1 MKKLR
6 GWKREKEFDTTT
18 IATDIT
24 QLPKAVS
31 EETKETIDR
40 KSLGEAEIKI
50 TIGQKTQVYEPRPLT
65 PDDDIYE
72 DIIEQFAS
80 APTKPKYWFEEF
92 GDYWSCSCG
101 HINKGDYCKSC
112 GLSRE
117 LLRSLFI
124 LHKPGYATSKLDKK
138 VKRAQKKVDQEEQ
151 QYLEKESR
159 RKKREAS
166 GEDLTIVTPI
176 EPAPAFHAPIE
187 NEDIREAKNDD
198 LQQAT
203 QGNKQQENAQQT
215 EQGSRRQENTQQT
228 GNGEV
233 QQTAQDNAQDGKAL
247 TDHAQQAQ
255 KSESL
260 HAQPSAIRKTRTGQI
275 GIKLTRDEPNSAA
288 QTTSNETLQDE
299 ANTTGSGQSNAQNTQ
314 QNSGKSAYGTQT
326 ATALLNPNGKQTE
339 GGTKQTE
346 SDDAQTATE
355 PSGSTYANSE
365 SNGTEQQTDQPLPKN
380 SKRTENRTSPA
391 GTGFESGRS
400 DTAALPANT
409 RPQQT
414 NAAKKTPAKIKFTE
428 INVAEAANSGKP
440 SKKKRTIIIAAIA
453 ICLILI
459 AICGYMIYIHMAA
472 PAMKYEEAQ
481 ELQAAGKYQKAIEKY
496 ESLADY
502 KDSQEKIW
510 QCYIS
515 MGDDQYANGKY
526 EKAIK
531 TYQKALKLKKSK
543 KINEKI
549 RNCYIAIGDRQ
560 YESGEYENA
569 LKTYISVVEMGDS
582 DELQEKINAAKFA
595 YVKAF
600 QADRTSQVEQYMAEL
615 MTLKYPGIQEIYDA
629 YYAWHVKILA
639 NTSETD
645 YSTDIDTASRKDT
658 VYFHALISGGEPN
671 ESVELYYEI
680 AWPNGSKQIYG
691 LDSRWQDGS
700 KITARFQYP
709 IPLFGKE
716 GKLTFT
722 LYDKSTNEVMGSDSI
737 TFQN

>member
-1 MKKLR
+1 MKKLK

-40 KSLGEAEIKI
+40 KSFGEAEIKI

-176 EPAPAFHAPIE
+176 EPAPAFQEPIE
-187 NEDIREAKNDD
+187 NEDIREAKNGD

-215 EQGSRRQENTQQT
+215 AQGSRRQENTQQT

-247 TDHAQQAQ
+247 TDDAQQAQ
-255 KSESL
+255 SSESL
-260 HAQPSAIRKTRTGQI
+260 HTQPSAIQKTSTGQI

-288 QTTSNETLQDE
+288 QATPNETLPDE
-299 ANTTGSGQSNAQNTQ
+299 AAATSSGQSNAQNT
-314 QNSGKSAYGTQT
+314 
-326 ATALLNPNGKQTE
+326 
-339 GGTKQTE
+339 
-346 SDDAQTATE
+346 
-355 PSGSTYANSE
+355 
-365 SNGTEQQTDQPLPKN
+365 
-380 SKRTENRTSPA
+380 R
-391 GTGFESGRS
+391 
-400 DTAALPANT
+400 
-409 RPQQT
+409 QT
-414 NAAKKTPAKIKFTE
+414 NPRQPEDDTTKPETDAAKKTPAKIKFTE
-428 INVAEAANSGKP
+428 INVAEAANSGNP
-440 SKKKRTIIIAAIA
+440 PKKKRAIIIAAIA
-453 ICLILI
+453 IVLLLI

-472 PAMKYEEAQ
+472 PAMKYEDAQ

-722 LYDKSTNEVMGSDSI
+722 LYDKNTNEVMGSDSI

>member
-1 MKKLR
+1 MKKLK

-24 QLPKAVS
+24 QLPEAVS

-40 KSLGEAEIKI
+40 KSFGEAEIKI

-176 EPAPAFHAPIE
+176 EPAPAFQEPIE
-187 NEDIREAKNDD
+187 NEDIREAKNSD

-215 EQGSRRQENTQQT
+215 AQGSRRQENTQQT
-228 GNGEV
+228 GNGEI
-233 QQTAQDNAQDGKAL
+233 QQTAQDVKAL
-247 TDHAQQAQ
+247 TDVSQQAQ
-255 KSESL
+255 SSESL
-260 HAQPSAIRKTRTGQI
+260 HTLPSAIQKTSTGQI

-288 QTTSNETLQDE
+288 QTAQDKSQS
-299 ANTTGSGQSNAQNTQ
+299 ADCGQ
-314 QNSGKSAYGTQT
+314 
-326 ATALLNPNGKQTE
+326 
-339 GGTKQTE
+339 
-346 SDDAQTATE
+346 DDAK
-355 PSGSTYANSE
+355 PSVFAHPNANKTST
-365 SNGTEQQTDQPLPKN
+365 
-380 SKRTENRTSPA
+380 
-391 GTGFESGRS
+391 
-400 DTAALPANT
+400 
-409 RPQQT
+409 QQT
-414 NAAKKTPAKIKFTE
+414 NVQPSSTTPGQDETETSSVNADQHQADPVKNKPAKIKFTE
-428 INVAEAANSGKP
+428 INVAEAANSGNP
-440 SKKKRTIIIAAIA
+440 PKKKRAIIIAAIT
-453 ICLILI
+453 IVLLLI

-472 PAMKYEEAQ
+472 PAMKYEDAQ

-722 LYDKSTNEVMGSDSI
+722 LYDKNTNEVMGNDSI

>member
-1 MKKLR
+1 MKKLK

-40 KSLGEAEIKI
+40 KSFGEAEIKI

-176 EPAPAFHAPIE
+176 EPAPASQEPIE
-187 NEDIREAKNDD
+187 NEDIREAKNSD
-198 LQQAT
+198 LQQVT

-215 EQGSRRQENTQQT
+215 AQGSRRQENTQQT
-228 GNGEV
+228 GNGKV
-233 QQTAQDNAQDGKAL
+233 QQTAQDNAQDGKAF
-247 TDHAQQAQ
+247 TNDAQQAQ
-255 KSESL
+255 SSESL
-260 HAQPSAIRKTRTGQI
+260 HTQPSAIQKTSTGQI

-288 QTTSNETLQDE
+288 QTAPNETLPDE
-299 ANTTGSGQSNAQNTQ
+299 AVATSAGQSNAQNTR
-314 QNSGKSAYGTQT
+314 QT
-326 ATALLNPNGKQTE
+326 NPR
-339 GGTKQTE
+339 
-346 SDDAQTATE
+346 
-355 PSGSTYANSE
+355 
-365 SNGTEQQTDQPLPKN
+365 QP
-380 SKRTENRTSPA
+380 ED
-391 GTGFESGRS
+391 
-400 DTAALPANT
+400 DTAKQET
-409 RPQQT
+409 D
-414 NAAKKTPAKIKFTE
+414 AAKKTPAKIKFTE
-428 INVAEAANSGKP
+428 INVAEAANSGNP
-440 SKKKRTIIIAAIA
+440 PKKKRAIIIAAIA
-453 ICLILI
+453 IVLLLI

-472 PAMKYEEAQ
+472 PAMKYEDAQ

-722 LYDKSTNEVMGSDSI
+722 LYDKNTNEVMGSDSI

>member
-1 MKKLR
+1 MKKLK

-40 KSLGEAEIKI
+40 KSFGEAEIKI

-176 EPAPAFHAPIE
+176 EPAPASHAPIE
-187 NEDIREAKNDD
+187 NEDIREAKNGD

-215 EQGSRRQENTQQT
+215 AQGSRRQENTQQT

-247 TDHAQQAQ
+247 TDVSQQAQ
-255 KSESL
+255 SSESL
-260 HAQPSAIRKTRTGQI
+260 HTQPSAIQKTSTGQI
-275 GIKLTRDEPNSAA
+275 GIKLTRDEPNSATQA
-288 QTTSNETLQDE
+288 TPNETLPDE
-299 ANTTGSGQSNAQNTQ
+299 AAATSSGQSNAQNTR
-314 QNSGKSAYGTQT
+314 QT
-326 ATALLNPNGKQTE
+326 NPR
-339 GGTKQTE
+339 
-346 SDDAQTATE
+346 
-355 PSGSTYANSE
+355 
-365 SNGTEQQTDQPLPKN
+365 QP
-380 SKRTENRTSPA
+380 ED
-391 GTGFESGRS
+391 
-400 DTAALPANT
+400 DTAKQET
-409 RPQQT
+409 D
-414 NAAKKTPAKIKFTE
+414 AAKKTPAKIKFTE
-428 INVAEAANSGKP
+428 INVAEAANSGNP
-440 SKKKRTIIIAAIA
+440 PKKKRAIIIAAIA
-453 ICLILI
+453 IVLLLI

-472 PAMKYEEAQ
+472 PAMKYEDAQ

-615 MTLKYPGIQEIYDA
+615 MTLKYPGVQEIYDA

-639 NTSETD
+639 NTAETD

-722 LYDKSTNEVMGSDSI
+722 LYDKNTNEVMGSDSI

>member
-1 MKKLR
+1 MKKLK

-40 KSLGEAEIKI
+40 KSFGEAEIKI

-176 EPAPAFHAPIE
+176 EPAPAFQEPIE
-187 NEDIREAKNDD
+187 NEDIREAKNGD
-198 LQQAT
+198 LQQAI
-203 QGNKQQENAQQT
+203 QGNKQQENTQQT
-215 EQGSRRQENTQQT
+215 AQGSRRQENTQQT

-247 TDHAQQAQ
+247 TDDAQQAQ
-255 KSESL
+255 SSESL
-260 HAQPSAIRKTRTGQI
+260 HTQPSAIQKTSTGQI
-275 GIKLTRDEPNSAA
+275 GIKLTRDEPNSATQA
-288 QTTSNETLQDE
+288 TPNETLPDE
-299 ANTTGSGQSNAQNTQ
+299 AAATSSGQSNAQNT
-314 QNSGKSAYGTQT
+314 
-326 ATALLNPNGKQTE
+326 
-339 GGTKQTE
+339 
-346 SDDAQTATE
+346 
-355 PSGSTYANSE
+355 
-365 SNGTEQQTDQPLPKN
+365 
-380 SKRTENRTSPA
+380 R
-391 GTGFESGRS
+391 
-400 DTAALPANT
+400 
-409 RPQQT
+409 QT
-414 NAAKKTPAKIKFTE
+414 NPRQPEDDTTKPKTDAAKKTPAKIKFTE
-428 INVAEAANSGKP
+428 INVAEAANSGNP
-440 SKKKRTIIIAAIA
+440 PKKKRAIIIAAIA
-453 ICLILI
+453 IVLLLI

-472 PAMKYEEAQ
+472 PAMKYEDAQ
-481 ELQAAGKYQKAIEKY
+481 QLQAAGKYQKAIEKY

-515 MGDDQYANGKY
+515 MGDDQYADGKY

-722 LYDKSTNEVMGSDSI
+722 LYDKNTNEVMGSDSI

>member
-1 MKKLR
+1 MKKLK

-40 KSLGEAEIKI
+40 KSFGEAEIKI

-176 EPAPAFHAPIE
+176 EPAPAFQEPIE
-187 NEDIREAKNDD
+187 NEDIREAKNGD

-215 EQGSRRQENTQQT
+215 AQGSKRQENTQQT
-228 GNGEV
+228 GNGKV

-247 TDHAQQAQ
+247 TDVAQQTQ
-255 KSESL
+255 SSESL
-260 HAQPSAIRKTRTGQI
+260 HTQPSVIQKTSTGQI
-275 GIKLTRDEPNSAA
+275 GIKLTLDEPNSAA
-288 QTTSNETLQDE
+288 QATPNETLPDE
-299 ANTTGSGQSNAQNTQ
+299 AAATSSGQSNAQNTR
-314 QNSGKSAYGTQT
+314 QT
-326 ATALLNPNGKQTE
+326 NPR
-339 GGTKQTE
+339 
-346 SDDAQTATE
+346 
-355 PSGSTYANSE
+355 
-365 SNGTEQQTDQPLPKN
+365 QP
-380 SKRTENRTSPA
+380 ED
-391 GTGFESGRS
+391 
-400 DTAALPANT
+400 DTAKQET
-409 RPQQT
+409 D
-414 NAAKKTPAKIKFTE
+414 AAKKTPAKIKFTE
-428 INVAEAANSGKP
+428 INVAEAANSGNP
-440 SKKKRTIIIAAIA
+440 PKKKRAIIIAAIA
-453 ICLILI
+453 IVLLLI

-472 PAMKYEEAQ
+472 PAMKYEDAQ

-658 VYFHALISGGEPN
+658 VYFHALISGGKPN

-722 LYDKSTNEVMGSDSI
+722 LYDKNTNEVMGSDSI

>member
-1 MKKLR
+1 MKKLK
-6 GWKREKEFDTTT
+6 GWKHEREFDTKT

-24 QLPKAVS
+24 QLPEAVS

-40 KSLGEAEIKI
+40 KSLGESEIKI
-50 TIGQKTQVYEPRPLT
+50 TIGQKTQVYKPRPLT

-101 HINKGDYCKSC
+101 HINKGDHCKSC

-124 LHKPGYATSKLDKK
+124 LHKPGYAASKLDKK
-138 VKRAQKKVDQEEQ
+138 VKRAQKKVDREEQ

-159 RKKREAS
+159 RKEREAS
-166 GEDLTIVTPI
+166 GEDLTVVTPI
-176 EPAPAFHAPIE
+176 EPAPAFHTPME
-187 NEDIREAKNDD
+187 NDE
-198 LQQAT
+198 T
-203 QGNKQQENAQQT
+203 
-215 EQGSRRQENTQQT
+215 
-228 GNGEV
+228 
-233 QQTAQDNAQDGKAL
+233 QQTAQD
-247 TDHAQQAQ
+247 
-255 KSESL
+255 S
-260 HAQPSAIRKTRTGQI
+260 TGP
-275 GIKLTRDEPNSAA
+275 LNSAHPGTDESGTQ
-288 QTTSNETLQDE
+288 QT
-299 ANTTGSGQSNAQNTQ
+299 NTQ
-314 QNSGKSAYGTQT
+314 SPAASPGQKDA
-326 ATALLNPNGKQTE
+326 
-339 GGTKQTE
+339 E
-346 SDDAQTATE
+346 S
-355 PSGSTYANSE
+355 
-365 SNGTEQQTDQPLPKN
+365 
-380 SKRTENRTSPA
+380 SPA
-391 GTGFESGRS
+391 GTSLR
-400 DTAALPANT
+400 
-409 RPQQT
+409 QT
-414 NAAKKTPAKIKFTE
+414 GTAKKPPAKIKFTE
-428 INVAEAANSGKP
+428 INVAEAAGAGNPSGK
-440 SKKKRTIIIAAIA
+440 KRAIIVASIA

-459 AICGYMIYIHMAA
+459 GICGYVIYTHMAA

-481 ELQAAGKYQKAIEKY
+481 ELQAAGKYQQAIEKY

-502 KDSQEKIW
+502 KDSREKIW
-510 QCYIS
+510 QCYVS

-531 TYQKALKLKKSK
+531 TYEKALKLKKSD
-543 KINEKI
+543 KIDEKI

-560 YESGEYENA
+560 YSNGEYEDA
-569 LKTYISVVEMGDS
+569 LKTYIAVIEMGDS
-582 DELQEKINAAKFA
+582 DELQEKINAAKLA

-600 QADRTSQVEQYMAEL
+600 QAGRTSQVEQYMSEL
-615 MTLKYPGIQEIYDA
+615 MALKYPGIQEIYDA

-671 ESVELYYEI
+671 ESVELYYEVT
-680 AWPNGSKQIYG
+680 WPNGSKQIYG
-691 LDSRWQDGS
+691 LDSKWQNGS

-722 LYDKSTNEVMGSDSI
+722 LYDKNTNEAMGSDSI

>member
-1 MKKLR
+1 MPLKKLK

-18 IATDIT
+18 IATDMT
-24 QLPKAVS
+24 QLPESVS
-31 EETKETIDR
+31 GETKETVNR

-50 TIGQKTQVYEPRPLT
+50 TAGQKTQVYEPRPLT

-101 HINKGDYCKSC
+101 HINKGDHCKSC
-112 GLSRE
+112 GLSRD

-124 LHKPGYATSKLDKK
+124 LHKPGYAASKLDKK

-159 RKKREAS
+159 RKAREAS

-176 EPAPAFHAPIE
+176 EPAPAPCEPI
-187 NEDIREAKNDD
+187 NDD
-198 LQQAT
+198 GTRQIERADTVQAEKGNT
-203 QGNKQQENAQQT
+203 QAPAENQRQAKQNNALQT
-215 EQGSRRQENTQQT
+215 EQNSAQNAETESMRQATHGS
-228 GNGEV
+228 
-233 QQTAQDNAQDGKAL
+233 
-247 TDHAQQAQ
+247 AQQAGNKDFSQ
-255 KSESL
+255 MKNNGTQRATQNSEAFAHDAS
-260 HAQPSAIRKTRTGQI
+260 QSAPGQI
-275 GIKLTRDEPNSAA
+275 GIKLTRDEPNPDGKTAPSAPLQESA
-288 QTTSNETLQDE
+288 TAIEHRQNAGQTNQNENAPLQKGE
-299 ANTTGSGQSNAQNTQ
+299 TAASGQGNARKTQ
-314 QNSGKSAYGTQT
+314 QG
-326 ATALLNPNGKQTE
+326 
-339 GGTKQTE
+339 
-346 SDDAQTATE
+346 
-355 PSGSTYANSE
+355 
-365 SNGTEQQTDQPLPKN
+365 
-380 SKRTENRTSPA
+380 
-391 GTGFESGRS
+391 
-400 DTAALPANT
+400 DTIQHP
-409 RPQQT
+409 
-414 NAAKKTPAKIKFTE
+414 PAKIKFKE
-428 INVAEAANSGKP
+428 INVAETAGAGKTP
-440 SKKKRTIIIAAIA
+440 GKKRAVIIAAIA
-453 ICLILI
+453 ICLVLVGV
-459 AICGYMIYIHMAA
+459 CGYIIYAHMAA
-472 PAMKYEEAQ
+472 PAMKYEDAQ
-481 ELQAAGKYQKAIEKY
+481 ELQAAGKYQQAIETY

-502 KDSQEKIW
+502 KDSQKRIW

-515 MGDDQYANGKY
+515 MGDDQYTGGKY

-531 TYQKALKLKKSK
+531 TYQKALKLKESK
-543 KINEKI
+543 KIDEKI

-560 YESGEYENA
+560 YANGEYENA
-569 LKTYISVVEMGDS
+569 LKTYTATVSMGDS

-600 QADRTSQVEQYMAEL
+600 QADRSSQVEQYMAEL
-615 MTLKYPGIQEIYDA
+615 MELKYPGIQEIYDA
-629 YYAWHVKILA
+629 YYAWHVKIVA

-671 ESVELYYEI
+671 ESVELYYEVT
-680 AWPNGSKQIYG
+680 WPNGSKQIYG

-722 LYDKSTNEVMGSDSI
+722 LYDKNTNEVMGNDSI
-737 TFQN
+737 TFEN